1 MDLLYRIEYRIMH
14 SIMAESPSKPGL
26 MRSVA
31 SEHWQTCGAE
41 LRSLRKAK
49 GLGLRQFARE
59 IPLTSG
65 YACNLEYGLVAPP
78 SVPVIYRMAGVLD
91 IPANHL
97 LAIAGKLQPST
108 MLAFWDHPAIPPIL
122 STIPGMSLED
132 GGFCPTPQ
140 KGTFQQYAPLML
152 RSAFA

>member
-1 MDLLYRIEYRIMH
+1 
-14 SIMAESPSKPGL
+14 

-31 SEHWQTCGAE
+31 VEHWEKFGAE
-41 LRSLRKAK
+41 IRSLREAK

-65 YACNLEYGLVAPP
+65 YECNLEYGLVAPP
-78 SVPVIYRMAGVLD
+78 SVQVIYRMAEVLE

-97 LAIAGKLQPST
+97 LAKAGKLPRAT
-108 MLAFWDHPAIPPIL
+108 MLAFWEHPAIPPIL

-132 GGFCPTPQ
+132 AQMFC
-140 KGTFQQYAPLML
+140 QQVVAVL
-152 RSAFA
+152 RTSQTSNL